1 MKDMGEIKPGRN
13 LLIAFAG
20 ILIILIVIIAVP
32 YIYQSYQRVF
42 NPVRDRDGDG
52 VPDNEDTFPDDPKE
66 WKDSDGDGIGD
77 NEDNDD
83 DNDGIL
89 DSQDYL
95 PYNDAGIRVEIW
107 KIRVNEKTRWL
118 SNTAKIYAK
127 IYIDDVEYVLP
138 PEEFKEV
145 NIDEDVIVNWNV
157 SQNIDDKIG
166 YHTVKIELYYK
177 DILGDK
183 LLDINGDVADKT
195 EEGKILSINYY
206 IGNKVGNQYPEEG
219 GYAIA
224 DGSFDDNK
232 REKDARVYFRIVT
245 IDVKS

>member
-52 VPDNEDTFPDDPKE
+52 VPDNEDAFPDDPKE

-118 SNTAKIYAK
+118 
-127 IYIDDVEYVLP
+127 
-138 PEEFKEV
+138 
-145 NIDEDVIVNWNV
+145 
-157 SQNIDDKIG
+157 
-166 YHTVKIELYYK
+166 
-177 DILGDK
+177 
-183 LLDINGDVADKT
+183 
-195 EEGKILSINYY
+195 
-206 IGNKVGNQYPEEG
+206 
-219 GYAIA
+219 
-224 DGSFDDNK
+224 
-232 REKDARVYFRIVT
+232 
-245 IDVKS
+245 